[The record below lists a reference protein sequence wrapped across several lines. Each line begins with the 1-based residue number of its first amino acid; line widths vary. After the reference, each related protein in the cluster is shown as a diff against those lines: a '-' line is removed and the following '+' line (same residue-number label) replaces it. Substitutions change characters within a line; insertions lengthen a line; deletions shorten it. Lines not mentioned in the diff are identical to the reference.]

1 MKESAQQLVIRV
13 AAAALVSAVFCAG
26 AVFFVVDLSLRGME
40 TAITTTNARF
50 DDVNARF
57 DDVNARF
64 DEMNA
69 RLDARF
75 EALQDQNRLILQEIR
90 TLAAAS
96 FGARRDTAS
105 DVSFFC
111 GEFAWINRSES
122 SVNADFQELAAVHH
136 TLLGTVADE
145 TDPARTQL
153 IEDFIRLETR
163 LAERQ
168 TYLQPAS
175 ARISAYCERRR

>member
-57 DDVNARF
+57 DDMNARF
-64 DEMNA
+64 E
-69 RLDARF
+69 
-75 EALQDQNRLILQEIR
+75 ELQGQNRLILEEIR
-90 TLAAAS
+90 NLAAAS
-96 FGARRDTAS
+96 FGARREAQS

-111 GEFAWINRSES
+111 EEFNWINRSAS
-122 SVNADFQELAAVHH
+122 SVNADFQELVAAHR
-136 TLLGTVADE
+136 TLVDAVADE
-145 TDPARTQL
+145 TGPARTQL
-153 IEDFIRLETR
+153 VEDLIRLETR

-175 ARISAYCERRR
+175 ARITAYCERRR